1 MKKNIF
7 VSVLSLCILGSFLV
21 PFDSAEASYSP
32 DQVVSVS
39 KKYIGVRYK
48 TGGMSPVGFDC
59 SGFVAYSIKKATGK
73 SLPRTASQMFL
84 IGKYIKKSSLE
95 KGDLVF
101 FSNEKKRASHTGI
114 YVGNN
119 KFIHSSSSKGVRI
132 DSINGSYWKNKFI
145 GGKRL

>member
-1 MKKNIF
+1 MKKTLF
-7 VSVLSLCILGSFLV
+7 AFVLSLCLLGSFLV
-21 PFDSAEASYSP
+21 PFDSAKASYSP

-39 KKYIGVRYK
+39 KKYIGVQYK
-48 TGGMSPVGFDC
+48 RGGISPVGFDC
-59 SGFVAYSIKKATGK
+59 SGFVGYSIKKATGK
-73 SLPRTASQMFL
+73 SLPRTAAQMFL
-84 IGKYIKKSSLE
+84 IGKYIKKSSLQ

-101 FSNEKKRASHTGI
+101 FSNGKKLASHTGI

-132 DSINGSYWKNKFI
+132 DSISSSYWKNKFI